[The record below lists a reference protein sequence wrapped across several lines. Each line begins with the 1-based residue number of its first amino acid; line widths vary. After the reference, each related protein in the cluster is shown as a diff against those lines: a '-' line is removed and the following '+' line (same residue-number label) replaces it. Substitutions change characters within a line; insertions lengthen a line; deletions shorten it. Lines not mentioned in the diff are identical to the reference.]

1 MRNYIILN
9 GKNSNEINGLLIQE
23 LPPISKPQIRT
34 EIEEID
40 GRDGDIVTKIGFAAY
55 DKEISVGLYKDFD
68 INEII
73 AYFNSEGTIVFS
85 NEPDKYY
92 NYQIIDQ
99 IDFERLVRY
108 RTATIRMHC
117 QPFKYS
123 NTQGTITKDA
133 SDTVSDE
140 GSNLVLE
147 NTAEAPF
154 KRLDPKGNANQQTT
168 TGKNL
173 IKVNDVAN
181 TNQTIQYYRQYA
193 PLINTTL
200 EAGQAYTFSADV
212 TIGGSVSSC
221 RLNMGC
227 GSTSFQRDIYGE
239 TVTSGKV
246 SITFTP
252 TADQLASG
260 TNFYFRFPYISGTTE
275 GVDYSFKNVMLEKGS
290 TASDYE
296 PYTGGASPNP
306 DYPQDIKVVTGEQT
320 VKITGK
326 NILNL
331 NDLIISHGAS
341 SSVVHNSN
349 NLTIEAIG
357 TTGAQ
362 YAQVQLRGFNLLDTY
377 YFSCKG
383 VKEVSGTDGSS
394 VVQVLYRTSK
404 DGTNWTGYKDIGRV
418 NLPTQGT
425 VYNLEKAVNFDEY
438 TRILFYN
445 NGGTPV
451 SIGEKTSYYDIQL
464 ELGSQASSFEPYQSQ
479 SQTINLGSI
488 ELAKIGTYQDYIWN
502 DDGTWKIHKEVGK
515 ATVSLGTTVYTLTN
529 GLKGSTYAPSG
540 KIAQQYV
547 GAYCNRASNSS
558 SSSASVRWAG
568 SFYENAGNFMFI
580 GTSTDDSA
588 SLKAKYNGAT
598 IYFVLATPVD
608 EEITDATL
616 IEQLEALAEAH
627 SYKGRTHI
635 NATATGNN
643 APHIIAAEVGVDNES
658 TVTNSGNI
666 NSKPVIKI
674 YGSGNIGAYLNDIQI
689 LQIALGDEGYITIDT
704 NLMEAYKDTLDN
716 LKNRLVTGD
725 YSKFSLKPGAN
736 KIHFSGTVTKYEIS
750 KYSRWL

>member
-40 GRDGDIVTKIGFAAY
+40 GRDGDIVTKLGFAAY

-123 NTQGTITKDA
+123 TTQGTITKDA
-133 SDTVSDE
+133 SATVSDE

-154 KRLDPKGNANQQTT
+154 NKLEPKGNAEQQTYS
-168 TGKNL
+168 GKNL
-173 IKVNDVAN
+173 MPMA
-181 TNQTIQYYRQYA
+181 
-193 PLINTTL
+193 
-200 EAGQAYTFSADV
+200 SADMTDSGV
-212 TIGGSVSSC
+212 RQNNFRMNLPAGTYTVSFNLDSFTLGTNAAFTIALQINGAGGTLVQDITMMSVNS
-221 RLNMGC
+221 
-227 GSTSFQRDIYGE
+227 STSLGRYNR
-239 TVTSGKV
+239 
-246 SITFTP
+246 TFTIS
-252 TADQLASG
+252 AD
-260 TNFYFRFPYISGTTE
+260 GTT
-275 GVDYSFKNVMLEKGS
+275 DANDNVRIGATAWDNGARARLSNIQIEAGS

-296 PYTGGASPNP
+296 IYTGGNPAPNP
-306 DYPQDIKVVTGEQT
+306 DYPQLIETVTGEQT

-326 NILNL
+326 NLLNP
-331 NDLIISHGAS
+331 NKATTTSHGMTLT
-341 SSVVHNSN
+341 N
-349 NLTIEAIG
+349 NG
-357 TTGAQ
+357 DGSF
-362 YAQVQLRGFNLLDTY
+362 G
-377 YFSCKG
+377 
-383 VKEVSGTDGSS
+383 VSGTTDAIATIGFSAAYSIHLIAGQTYAIS
-394 VVQVLYRTSK
+394 VNNPIAGEGQNMQVRLHKNGGGVY
-404 DGTNWTGYKDIGRV
+404 GTLTLNTV
-418 NLPTQGT
+418 N
-425 VYNLEKAVNFDEY
+425 K
-438 TRILFYN
+438 TRIY
-445 NGGTPV
+445 TPTENMDAYLEIRV
-451 SIGEKTSYYDIQL
+451 ASGYQIPSGFTVKPQI
-464 ELGSQASSFEPYQSQ
+464 ELGNQASEFEQYQEQSQ
-479 SQTINLGSI
+479 IINLGSI
-488 ELAKIGTYQDYIWN
+488 ELAKIPNTQYEDKPVKVGD
-502 DDGTWKIHKEVGK
+502 TWYIHKMVGK
-515 ATVSLGTTVYTLTN
+515 KVITSIDRLYATTGEGFIGAQISATDMMSNSRTTGLCDKLTPRQSPSNATVECITYGANNQIIYIVLKSSRISDNTVSGWNAYLTENPYTVY
-529 GLKGSTYAPSG
+529 YA
-540 KIAQQYV
+540 
-547 GAYCNRASNSS
+547 
-558 SSSASVRWAG
+558 
-568 SFYENAGNFMFI
+568 
-580 GTSTDDSA
+580 
-588 SLKAKYNGAT
+588 
-598 IYFVLATPVD
+598 LATPVD